1 MKLKEL
7 LQKYPIEEIIRKYT
21 KGEIYLT
28 QRQLDSL
35 LKKSK
40 KGE

>member
-1 MKLKEL
+1 MKIKEL
-7 LQKYPIEEIIRKYT
+7 LKKQTPEELLKKYMKN
-21 KGEIYLT
+21 EIYLT

-40 KGE
+40 KGV

>member
-1 MKLKEL
+1 VKLKEL
-7 LQKYPIEEIIRKYT
+7 LKKYKVEEIINKYT

>member
-7 LQKYPIEEIIRKYT
+7 LKKYTVEEIIKKYINS
-21 KGEIYLT
+21 KIYLT
-28 QRQLDSL
+28 PRQLDSL

-40 KGE
+40 KEV

>member
-7 LQKYPIEEIIRKYT
+7 LKKYTVEEIIRLYT

-35 LKKSK
+35 LKNSK